1 MLGEVVHPGGN
12 KTYSTLHIVRLH
24 FFSRLLLHQ
33 SLIWKLLCLFSFQP
47 YGKVSRNFLSGK
59 HRDLIR
65 CNNLWR
71 RKHRDLIRCLDIR
84 LKKVVLKNY
93 RGIKAQVNFASFF
106 VLNAKMLELMRFE
119 ISKHNDNEVFIA
131 EQHRLLQLEKRASR
145 GAQFYFTTGRRCH
158 RYPGCYLNHIKHV
171 NDLSIT
177 DPFELACS
185 DV

>member
-1 MLGEVVHPGGN
+1 
-12 KTYSTLHIVRLH
+12 
-24 FFSRLLLHQ
+24 
-33 SLIWKLLCLFSFQP
+33 
-47 YGKVSRNFLSGK
+47 
-59 HRDLIR
+59 
-65 CNNLWR
+65 
-71 RKHRDLIRCLDIR
+71 
-84 LKKVVLKNY
+84 
-93 RGIKAQVNFASFF
+93 
-106 VLNAKMLELMRFE
+106 VLNAKMLELLRFE
-119 ISKHNDNEVFIA
+119 ISEYNDNEVFIA